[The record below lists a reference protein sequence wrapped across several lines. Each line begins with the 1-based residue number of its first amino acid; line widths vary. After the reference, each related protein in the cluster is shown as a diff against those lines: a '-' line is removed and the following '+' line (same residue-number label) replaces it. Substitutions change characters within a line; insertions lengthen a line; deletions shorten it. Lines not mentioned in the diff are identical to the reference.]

1 MKGETVDIEMMVHRI
16 TPDAVLCSTDGDIDN
31 SVWLPKKLLRA
42 EEEFQ
47 AGKAQILT
55 MPEWLAY
62 KKDIA

>member
-16 TPDAVLCSTDGDIDN
+16 TRDAILCSTDGDVDN
-31 SVWLPKKLLRA
+31 SVWLPKSQLSA

-47 AGKAQILT
+47 AGKAQIIT
-55 MPEWLAY
+55 MPEWLAF